1 MASRKQEKIL
11 AIAGRQGGLVATRDV
26 ENLGLP
32 RTYLYRLCEKGML
45 TKVGHG
51 LYSLP
56 EPAATEHL
64 ALVEVSKRV
73 PKAVI
78 CLVSALSFHGITT
91 QIPHEVWIAV
101 QRGSWQPDFD
111 YPPLNVTHVSGP
123 AFSFGVET
131 HRLSGVAVNVYNPA
145 KTVVDCFKFRN
156 KVGLDVVIEALREV
170 WRTRKAT
177 MDELVRAAEVCRV
190 SRVIRP
196 YLEAIT

>member
-1 MASRKQEKIL
+1 MPSGKQEEIL
-11 AIAGRQGGLVATRDV
+11 VLAARQGGLVATRDV

-73 PKAVI
+73 PRAVI
-78 CLVSALSFHGITT
+78 CLISALSFHGITT

-101 QRGSWQPDFD
+101 QRGSWRPDYD
-111 YPPLNVTHVSGP
+111 YPPLNVTRVSGP
-123 AFSFGVET
+123 AFSFGIEI
-131 HRLSGVAVNVYNPA
+131 HHLSGVAVNIYSPA

-156 KVGLDVVIEALREV
+156 KVGLDVTIEALREV

-177 MDELVRAAEVCRV
+177 MDDLMHAADVCRV
-190 SRVIRP
+190 SKVIRP

>member
-1 MASRKQEKIL
+1 MASGKQEKIL
-11 AIAGRQGGLVATRDV
+11 ALAGRQGGLVATRDV

-78 CLVSALSFHGITT
+78 CLISALSFHGITT

-101 QRGSWQPDFD
+101 QRGSWRPDFD
-111 YPPLNVTHVSGP
+111 YPPLNVTNVSGP

-131 HRLSGVAVNVYNPA
+131 HHLSGVAVNIYNPA

-156 KVGLDVVIEALREV
+156 KVGLDVFIEALREV